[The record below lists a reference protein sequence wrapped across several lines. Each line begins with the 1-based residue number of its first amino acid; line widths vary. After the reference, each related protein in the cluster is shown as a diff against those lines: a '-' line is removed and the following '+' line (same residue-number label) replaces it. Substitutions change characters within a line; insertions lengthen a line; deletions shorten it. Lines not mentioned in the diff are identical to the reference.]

1 MTPKTSLITVVA
13 VALVAVPAA
22 WGKGQAITASP
33 DAFERAVA
41 AQQGS
46 APMVSPD
53 AFDRAVA
60 ATLTLQSA
68 PIVSPDAVDRLKASQ
83 LSTLSRPH
91 TSPDAIDRAS
101 AATADYGNRIVFDDR
116 FNEPANVPVATSTIS
131 SGRDLEW
138 PQIGIGFGLGILLAL
153 GLFLALRSTRI
164 RQPAH

>member
-1 MTPKTSLITVVA
+1 MTPKTSLVTALA
-13 VALVAVPAA
+13 VTLVAVPAA
-22 WGKGQAITASP
+22 MGKGHAASASP
-33 DAFERAVA
+33 DVFERAVA
-41 AQQGS
+41 AQS
-46 APMVSPD
+46 STTIVSPD
-53 AFDRAVA
+53 AVDRAVA
-60 ATLTLQSA
+60 AKLALQST

-138 PQIGIGFGLGILLAL
+138 PQIGMGFGLGIVLAL
-153 GLFLALRSTRI
+153 GLFLAMRYTRI